1 MEVLCLAGSATTE
14 IVRKEC
20 ETIGFK
26 LKSCSKTE
34 EACQLIK
41 EKTWIAVVAALGENK
56 KRPVLV
62 FTEQFYP
69 SDLPVLFIVRIF
81 YR

>member
-20 ETIGFK
+20 ETVGFK
-26 LKSCSKTE
+26 LKCCSKTE

-56 KRPVLV
+56 KRLVHVLNK
-62 FTEQFYP
+62 QFYP
-69 SDLPVLFIVRIF
+69 SDLPVLFTVGIR
-81 YR
+81 

>member
-20 ETIGFK
+20 VGFK
-26 LKSCSKTE
+26 LKCCSKTE

-41 EKTWIAVVAALGENK
+41 EKTWVAVVAALGENK
-56 KRPVLV
+56 KRLVHVL
-62 FTEQFYP
+62 TKLFYP
-69 SDLPVLFIVRIF
+69 SYCFLTIF
-81 YR
+81 GADFFF